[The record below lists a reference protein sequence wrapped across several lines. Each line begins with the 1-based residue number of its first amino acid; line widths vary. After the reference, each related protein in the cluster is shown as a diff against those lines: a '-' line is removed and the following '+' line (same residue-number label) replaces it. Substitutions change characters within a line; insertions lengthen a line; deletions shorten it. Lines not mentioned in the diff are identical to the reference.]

1 MSQGTSHVC
10 FVTKDLGFARV
21 ISQAL
26 GDGFEVRQTNDVTG
40 ESLRSWESWW
50 DVVLFDLRHTENELA
65 VDEALQCISKFGELD
80 PAVPI
85 VFLHSPEDHGLAL
98 RLMENG
104 AYDTAPTPPNML
116 ELRLLIRRA
125 TKYHQAQK
133 ELLRLREREG
143 CGNSLQDLI
152 GGSVC
157 MQQVFALVRKAAPCN
172 VNVLI
177 TGETGTGKELLA
189 RAVHRLSV
197 RSSKPFVAFS
207 CASLPETLIE
217 DELFGHER
225 GAFTGALSI
234 RRGRFEI
241 ADQGTLFLDEIG
253 DLSLEMQSKL
263 LRVLQVRTFERLGSN
278 NSVAVDIRLICA
290 TNRNL
295 AEMVERG
302 EFREDLYYRL
312 NVVQIH
318 LPPLRERRDDI
329 LFLAHYFLR
338 EASRKFSR
346 KVSRFSRLAL
356 HALEE
361 HQWRGNVRELENVVQ
376 RAVVLAEGAT
386 IEVWHLP
393 AAMRKGFEHPSTVH
407 SYDEQVRDFKRRL
420 VLRTLQECNWRKVE
434 TARTLGM
441 ARGYLH
447 RLINQLQIVPEQAVS
462 QPETDATPNPATP
475 KPATPK
481 PAIPWPGRSIM

>member
-1 MSQGTSHVC
+1 MI
-10 FVTKDLGFARV
+10 A
-21 ISQAL
+21 QAL
-26 GDGFEVRQTNDVTG
+26 GDGFEVQQSSD
-40 ESLRSWESWW
+40 LRLQNLNSWESWW
-50 DVVLFDLRHTENELA
+50 DVVLFDLRHTENEST
-65 VDEALQCISKFGELD
+65 VEDALQFISRFGEMD

-85 VFLHSPEDHGLAL
+85 VVLHPPDDYALAL

-104 AYDTAPTPPNML
+104 AYDTAPAPPNML

-133 ELLRLREREG
+133 ELSRLREREA
-143 CGNSLQDLI
+143 CGNCLQDLI

-157 MQQVFALVRKAAPCN
+157 MQQVFALARKAAPCN
-172 VNVLI
+172 VNILI

-189 RAVHRLSV
+189 RAIHRLST

-234 RRGRFEI
+234 RRGRFEV

-263 LRVLQVRTFERLGSN
+263 LRVLQVRSFERLGSN
-278 NSVAVDIRLICA
+278 NPVAVDIRLICA

-295 AEMVERG
+295 AEMVEKG

-312 NVVQIH
+312 NVVPIH

-338 EASRKFSR
+338 EASRQFSR
-346 KVSRFSRLAL
+346 KVTRFSRLAL

-361 HQWRGNVRELENVVQ
+361 HQWRGNVRELENAVQ
-376 RAVVLAEGAT
+376 RAVVLAEGST

-393 AAMRKGFEHPSTVH
+393 AVMRKGFEHPSTVH
-407 SYDEQVRDFKRRL
+407 SYDEQVREFKRRL
-420 VLRTLQECNWRKVE
+420 VLRTLQECNWRKAE

-447 RLINQLQIVPEQAVS
+447 RLINQLQIVPEQAVP
-462 QPETDATPNPATP
+462 QPERNTTP
-475 KPATPK
+475 KPD
-481 PAIPWPGRSIM
+481 IPWPGRPIM